1 MKLDDKIIIRL
12 NESVAIEKYEWFR
25 NGVKKSEGQFLLLNG
40 INQQQ
45 DGGIYRCQIILKN
58 TQVILGDSFNLT
70 ATENIKTPKIVS
82 ATLLNE
88 TRIYLK
94 WEPNRETTEN
104 TRYRIEVIYK
114 DKSIPSF
121 FYPGNF
127 FIRILY
133 GSHLTFDPFD

>member
-1 MKLDDKIIIRL
+1 MIFINFLILSLLTTDIVI
-12 NESVAIEKYEWFR
+12 
-25 NGVKKSEGQFLLLNG
+25 GQNTTEIVFATVFTV
-40 INQQQ
+40 NQ
-45 DGGIYRCQIILKN
+45 
-58 TQVILGDSFNLT
+58 
-70 ATENIKTPKIVS
+70 
-82 ATLLNE
+82 
-88 TRIYLK
+88 IYLK